1 MGCFYIFTALKKK
14 LMKKTLLLLTLMFTV
29 IILHAQKLHIDGK
42 ISDSEKKAI
51 ENATVYLLKE
61 KDSSIINYTATNRE
75 GKFSLKIDDV
85 KEPSILKID
94 ADKLSSYSKK
104 FDKIDQSLSL
114 GDIQLEKQS
123 IVNNIDEVK
132 ITASPVKIKK
142 DTIEFSAAAIKV
154 RPDSKIEELLK
165 QIPGVEINNEG
176 KITVNGKEVD
186 QIMINGKPFFD
197 KDGKIALQNLP
208 ADIIKNIQFT
218 TTKTKEEELSGT
230 TAKSQNTTINFN
242 IDEKKNKGLL
252 TRLTVGYGSD
262 KRYEASGLASYFKGD
277 TKVSILASSNNINSQ
292 GFSRDEVFDSMGN
305 GRNAWMMQGGS
316 VSTVGNVTYYNQG
329 GGTRGIQRSTTIG
342 LNYSDKM
349 GKNADLDSFS
359 LMHSDSNTETRSKVS
374 RSTLLPNYT
383 LQTNSESNGENESKQ
398 YSFDTSVK
406 IKLDSMTSVYL
417 SPRFTKNSSFSF
429 NNLQSSTLKN
439 GSLLNESN
447 SYSSNDSENN
457 SFNPYIYFSRK
468 FKKKGRV
475 LSANMNSSISESKRD
490 NLSQSQNTFYD
501 ENGITKDNRDQL
513 AKNKN
518 QNSSFNFSAG
528 YTEPISDSSSVNFK
542 IKYEAR
548 SARDVR
554 NVNDFDNA
562 TGDYTKFNQLL
573 SNNMKQR
580 INQISPELSYQINKN
595 KLNFWASV
603 NLDISDMKV
612 YSIYNGQ
619 QYDLQKNFTLPEYNL
634 NLYYQLGEGK
644 TLSIY
649 NYSNFNIPTAE
660 QLTPYKDES
669 NPLIT
674 YQGNPNLKNT
684 WINNLYLYFNNYN
697 KVKNLSYYF
706 NIGFTYRNNDIIN
719 FSTYDNAGKQ
729 VVTYNNVSGNKSI
742 NAGGGFSKNLK
753 WKNNKLT
760 INPTFNMNYNYN
772 NGFVDG
778 QSFTSSSYSLN
789 PGLNIVYEIKD
800 KMTIKPS
807 YRLGYSF
814 SNYTNYNLKS
824 VNTANQ
830 SLKLELT
837 NYLLKGNF
845 VFGNDFEYNT
855 NSNIAPGFK
864 KDFYFWNTSLGYS
877 FYKKQFTAKV
887 KIYDVLNQNQSVKR
901 TITDSYFEDREDLI
915 LKRYVMFSISMKLNK
930 FAGKKAQ

>member
-1 MGCFYIFTALKKK
+1 
-14 LMKKTLLLLTLMFTV
+14 MKKTLLLLTLMFTV

>member
-1 MGCFYIFTALKKK
+1 
-14 LMKKTLLLLTLMFTV
+14 MKKTLLLLALMFTAF
-29 IILHAQKLHIDGK
+29 ILHAQKLHLDGK
-42 ISDSEKKAI
+42 ILDSEKKAI

-61 KDSSIINYTATNRE
+61 KDSSIVNYTATNKE
-75 GKFSLKIDDV
+75 GKFSLKLDDI

-104 FDKIDQSLSL
+104 FQKIDQSLSL
-114 GDIQLEKQS
+114 GDIQLEKAG
-123 IVNNIDEVK
+123 IVNAIDEVK
-132 ITASPVKIKK
+132 ITVSPVKIKK

-165 QIPGVEINNEG
+165 QIPGVEINNDG

-218 TTKTKEEELSGT
+218 TTKTKEEELSGK

-262 KRYEASGLASYFKGD
+262 KRYEGSGLASYFKGD

-316 VSTVGNVTYYNQG
+316 VSTTGNVTYYNQV
-329 GGTRGIQRSTTIG
+329 GGTKGIQRSTTIG
-342 LNYSDKM
+342 LNYSDKL
-349 GKNADLDSFS
+349 GKDADLDSFS

-374 RSTLLPNYT
+374 RSTLLPSYT

-398 YSFDTSVK
+398 YSFDASAK
-406 IKLDSMTSVYL
+406 IKLDSLTSIYI
-417 SPRFTKNSSFSF
+417 SPRFSKNSSFSF
-429 NNLQSSTLKN
+429 NNSQSSSLKN

-447 SYSSNDSENN
+447 SYSRNDSENN

-475 LSANMNSSISESKRD
+475 LSANMNSSIAESTRD
-490 NLSQSQNTFYD
+490 NLNQSQNTFYQ
-501 ENGITKDNRDQL
+501 ENATTVDNRDQL
-513 AKNKN
+513 ARNKN
-518 QNSSFNFSAG
+518 QNSTFNFRAG
-528 YTEPISDSSSVNFK
+528 YTEPVSDSSSVSFEV
-542 IKYEAR
+542 KYETR
-548 SARDVR
+548 SARDLR

-562 TGDYTKFNQLL
+562 TGDYTKYNQLL

-580 INQISPELSYQINKN
+580 INQISPEITYQISKN
-595 KLNFWASV
+595 KLNFWATA

-612 YSIYNGQ
+612 NSIYNGQ
-619 QYDLQKNFTLPEYNL
+619 QYDLQKSFVLPEYNL
-634 NLYYQLGEGK
+634 NLYYTLGEGK
-644 TLSIY
+644 VLSIY
-649 NYSNFNIPTAE
+649 NYSNFTIPTAE

-669 NPLIT
+669 NPLAT
-674 YQGNPNLKNT
+674 FQGNPDLKNT
-684 WINNLYLYFNNYN
+684 WTNNLYLYFNNYN
-697 KVKNLSYYF
+697 KVKDLSYYF

-719 FSTYDNAGKQ
+719 FTKYDNAGKQ
-729 VVTYNNVSGNKSI
+729 IVTYDNVSGNKSI
-742 NAGGGFSKNLK
+742 NAGGGFSKTLK

-760 INPTFNMNYNYN
+760 INPRFSMNYAYN
-772 NGFVDG
+772 NGFIDG
-778 QSFTSSSYSLN
+778 QSFTSNSYNLN
-789 PGLNIVYEIKD
+789 PGLNLIYEIKD

-814 SNYTNYNLKS
+814 SNYTNYNVKS

-830 SLKLELT
+830 ALKLELT
-837 NYLLKGNF
+837 NYMLQGRF

-915 LKRYVMFSISMKLNK
+915 LKRYIMFSISMKLNK
-930 FAGKKAQ
+930 FAGKKM